1 MGRLFRASL
10 TLQLLSENRCKLLTV
25 KLDRDSSESSVFVI
39 EPEDIK
45 RLTDFL
51 ENDFAD
57 VNFTLKCSDKLSRNM
72 SVDELLVYENPKA
85 KRIKTLTLSNTY
97 NTGNRVRITVTV
109 SGNFFININGDYD
122 AVSKTNEF
130 INEWIEGLRPW
141 YWRLAHVVKF
151 NSVVGY
157 LVSATIIG
165 FVLSLFQTY
174 LNRFEATANLR
185 FQVLASIQ

>member
-1 MGRLFRASL
+1 MGRLFRVSS
-10 TLQLLSENRCKLLTV
+10 TLQLLSENRCKLLIVT
-25 KLDRDSSESSVFVI
+25 LDRDSSESSVFVI

-97 NTGNRVRITVTV
+97 NLGC
-109 SGNFFININGDYD
+109 
-122 AVSKTNEF
+122 
-130 INEWIEGLRPW
+130 
-141 YWRLAHVVKF
+141 
-151 NSVVGY
+151 
-157 LVSATIIG
+157 
-165 FVLSLFQTY
+165 
-174 LNRFEATANLR
+174 
-185 FQVLASIQ
+185 